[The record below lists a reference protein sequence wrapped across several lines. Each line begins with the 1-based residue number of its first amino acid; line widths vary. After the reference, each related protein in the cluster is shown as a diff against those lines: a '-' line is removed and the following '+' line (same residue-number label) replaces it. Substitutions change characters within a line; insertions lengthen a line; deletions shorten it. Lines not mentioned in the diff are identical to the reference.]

1 MWVTGRANFTYA
13 TSKYEK
19 NEEPDYLGAG
29 TPWRSQVG
37 QKLSQ
42 RWGFIAERLFID
54 EADIA
59 NSPEQ
64 NFGGKL
70 MAGDIK
76 YKDIDKDGEIT
87 EADKVPIGYPTTPEI
102 TYGFGLSAGYK
113 GWDLSAFFQGN
124 ARTSFGLILIVYHHS
139 LTQMMMAVHIH
150 KCLIKS
156 HCR

>member
-1 MWVTGRANFTYA
+1 M
-13 TSKYEK
+13 KK
-19 NEEPDYLGAG
+19 IEEPDYLGAG

-113 GWDLSAFFQGN
+113 DGISLPSSKAMH
-124 ARTSFGLILIVYHHS
+124 ALLFGLILIVYHHS

-150 KCLIKS
+150 KMPY
-156 HCR
+156 